1 LKTPSDPSPSVHT
14 SSDELLFQI
23 IHDARSILRKGH
35 TRAEIVERKLAPDLD
50 PDTRALFD
58 VVLSAHRE
66 LDQLLTRLAAY
77 AHAGSRSEDDWLN
90 LETAILGAKLQV
102 KAALDQAGGEL
113 VTLNT
118 TLNTAGIRV
127 PAAMQAVLV
136 EVIGNAIRFRKSGEP
151 PRIAISGEIAAAGAR
166 IRVGDNGRGWDAAY
180 SEKMFEP
187 LQKLETHAEGF
198 GLGLAIARR
207 LVESRGGRI
216 WAEPGPDGGIVFIEL
231 PPEP

>member
-1 LKTPSDPSPSVHT
+1 
-14 SSDELLFQI
+14 LFQI

-50 PDTRALFD
+50 PDTRALFA

-77 AHAGSRSEDDWLN
+77 ADAGSQSPDDWLN

-113 VTLNT
+113 A
-118 TLNTAGIRV
+118 TLNTARNSAGNTAQIRV
-127 PAAMQAVLV
+127 PSAMQAVLV
-136 EVIGNAIRFRKSGEP
+136 EVIGNAIRFRKPDEP
-151 PRIAISGEIAAAGAR
+151 PRITIMGEASGAGAV
-166 IRVGDNGRGWDAAY
+166 IRVSDNGRGWDAGY

-187 LQKLETHAEGF
+187 LQKLEAHAEGF

-207 LVESRGGRI
+207 LVESRGGRM
-216 WAEPGPDGGIVFIEL
+216 WAEPGADGGVVFIQL
-231 PPEP
+231 PSEP